1 MSLSAISTSGVV
13 MGSGSI
19 AMSGN
24 LYVRAT
30 GVFGGIPVATVP
42 VWSTPSEIR
51 VTGIHDYAMTGSMI
65 RLTTNQTGILDGI
78 KGCTI
83 GGININTGGPYAD
96 KLLININP
104 SGDGSITL
112 RHEAPESA
120 AANRFILPGASGMHI
135 HPYLSSSGCMVRVV
149 YDPVASGWRASTT
162 TQK

>member
-30 GVFGGIPVATVP
+30 GSLGGVPVATIP
-42 VWSTPSEIR
+42 VWSTPAEISA
-51 VTGIHDYAMTGSMI
+51 TGVNNYAMSGSMI
-65 RLTTNQTGILDGI
+65 RLRSSLPAGS
-78 KGCTI
+78 TI
-83 GGININTGGPYAD
+83 GGIDAYGDYSD
-96 KLLININP
+96 KLLINVHP
-104 SGDGSITL
+104 SGSGSITL
-112 RHEAPESA
+112 RHQDVDSTDY
-120 AANRFILPGASGMHI
+120 NRFSLPGASGMYI

-149 YDPVASGWRASTT
+149 YDIVDLRWKASTT

>member
-1 MSLSAISTSGVV
+1 MSLSAISTSGII
-13 MGSGSI
+13 MGSGSVAI
-19 AMSGN
+19 SGE
-24 LYVRAT
+24 LYVRASQID
-30 GVFGGIPVATVP
+30 GGIPASTVAVL
-42 VWSTPSEIR
+42 STPSQISVGNVEN
-51 VTGIHDYAMTGSMI
+51 YAMTGSMI
-65 RLTTNQTGILDGI
+65 RLTTNQTSLVNGI
-78 KGCTI
+78 KGCDI

-112 RHEAPESA
+112 RHGAPESA